1 MKLLVS
7 CIVLL
12 QAATSAAIPAI
23 PASHNA
29 APTATLDSG
38 LIFGIATQLPGAPG
52 PVNKFLG
59 IPYAEEPERFALS
72 KPPKRWSSP
81 KNTTAFGPSC
91 YQLVAYT
98 DVGPGKDLLDGLFN
112 QHPPQSEDCL
122 LMNAFAPTA
131 PGPASGRPV
140 VVFIPGGGW
149 QMGNGQLDLSGF
161 AGYEDIVA
169 FAFNYRTN
177 IFGFPN
183 SGELPTQRRNL
194 GLYDQQL
201 ALEWVQKNA
210 KAFGGDASKVTI
222 WGESAGSLSVDIH
235 LHAYANATKPP
246 FRGAIMSSG
255 EFSFGL
261 LGMAAAPN
269 NTKAWDSVVEEAPCK
284 GASKIDCLRKM
295 PAENLVNITQK
306 AGASFIPIEDN
317 GAVPAGRASAWR
329 QGKLAKVPILAGTIA
344 QEGRALVNHNISLGR
359 FNEVYLPEPFFSKEQ
374 RGEIYAHYRKL
385 PGLKTD
391 FDLAA
396 AIYTDFL
403 WQCPMQKLTQASS
416 SIHNPTWRYYFNISI
431 VDMLPKEYSYLG
443 KFHGSDLLLLVLS
456 PTYDDTTA
464 AGALLTPLLST
475 FANYFRGAIGRFVR
489 NPGGGPG
496 WPMVG
501 SWFRPWDVVTLGD
514 VGSAH
519 AAGAT
524 PVDQTVVDGSC
535 VLFKDAL
542 DMYEKYAGS
551 A

>member
-1 MKLLVS
+1 MKLPVA

-12 QAATSAAIPAI
+12 QAVTSAAIPAG
-23 PASHNA
+23 HDT

-38 LIFGIATQLPGAPG
+38 LIFGVATQLPGAPG

-59 IPYAEEPERFALS
+59 IPYAEKPERFTLS
-72 KPPKRWSSP
+72 KPPKRWRSP

-91 YQLVAYT
+91 YQLVPDS
-98 DVGPGKDLLDGLFN
+98 DVGPSKDLLHGLFN

-122 LMNAFAPTA
+122 LINAFAPT
-131 PGPASGRPV
+131 PSGPASGRPII
-140 VVFIPGGGW
+140 VFIPGGGW

-183 SGELPTQRRNL
+183 SGELPVQQRNL

-235 LHAYANATKPP
+235 MHAYTNVTKPP

-261 LGMAAAPN
+261 LGTTAAPN
-269 NTKAWDSVVEEAPCK
+269 NTKAWDSVVKEAGCK
-284 GASKIDCLRKM
+284 GASTIDCLRTM
-295 PAENLVNITQK
+295 PAEKLVNITQK
-306 AGASFIPIEDN
+306 AGTIFIPIEDN
-317 GAVPAGRASAWR
+317 RAVPAGRASAWR
-329 QGKLAKVPILAGTIA
+329 QGNLAKVPILAGTIA
-344 QEGRALVNHNISLGR
+344 QEGRALVNRNISLDR
-359 FNEVYLPEPFFSKEQ
+359 FNEAYLFGPFFSNEQ
-374 RGEIYAHYRKL
+374 RDEIYAHYRKL

-403 WQCPMQKLTQASS
+403 WQCPMQKLTQVSA
-416 SIHNPTWRYYFNISI
+416 SIHNPTWRYYFNMSI
-431 VDMLPKEYSYLG
+431 VDRLPSEYGYLG
-443 KFHGSDLLLLVLS
+443 KFHGSDLLLLVIS
-456 PTYDDTTA
+456 PTYDDSTA
-464 AGALLTPLLST
+464 AGALLTPLLYT
-475 FANYFRGAIGRFVR
+475 FVNYFRGAIGRFVR

-501 SWFRPWDVVTLGD
+501 SSFRPWDVVTLGD

-524 PVDQTVVDGSC
+524 PVNQTVLDENC
-535 VLFKDAL
+535 VLFEDAL
-542 DMYEKYAGS
+542 DMYEKYMGS